1 MATVVVLTK
10 YQEILHGTT
19 LSSKGDNYKSFT
31 SFGGPSCENKVKVS
45 YSIAQYL
52 YLSSAIHFPLR
63 QTSTT
68 KRHRDV
74 SRKHPG
80 MLKNIHAHL
89 SIPVSKILILPDEC
103 TGTMKGER
111 IAPSCFFFVGH
122 RRVSLV
128 SSTHLELACT
138 AG

>member
-1 MATVVVLTK
+1 MGDDGIGNGDGCGVDEIDNE
-10 YQEILHGTT
+10 YQEIPHGTT

-52 YLSSAIHFPLR
+52 YLSSAIHFPPR
-63 QTSTT
+63 QTSST

-80 MLKNIHAHL
+80 MLKNIHAHI
-89 SIPVSKILILPDEC
+89 SIPVSKIFILPDEC

-111 IAPSCFFFVGH
+111 IAPSCFL
-122 RRVSLV
+122 SWDIA
-128 SSTHLELACT
+128 ACR
-138 AG
+138 